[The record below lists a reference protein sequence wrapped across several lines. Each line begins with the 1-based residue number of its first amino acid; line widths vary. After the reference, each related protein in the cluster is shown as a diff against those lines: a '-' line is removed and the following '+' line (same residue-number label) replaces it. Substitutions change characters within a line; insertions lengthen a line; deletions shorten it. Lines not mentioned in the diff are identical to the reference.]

1 MIKASKWKEYHYTN
15 YLHDIG
21 GIIKI
26 GSIISIQ
33 VLFFHLLA
41 KSAAKVVIGFQE
53 AALVPA
59 EDENPDEEEQ
69 DWD

>member
-1 MIKASKWKEYHYTN
+1 MPKNEYFHIN

-26 GSIISIQ
+26 RSIIGVQ
-33 VLFFHLLA
+33 VFFFHLLA
-41 KSAAKVVIGFQE
+41 KSAAKVAMGFQE
-53 AALVPA
+53 ATLVPA
-59 EDENPDEEEQ
+59 EKENPNEEEQ

>member
-1 MIKASKWKEYHYTN
+1 MPKNGYFHIN

-26 GSIISIQ
+26 RSIIGIQ
-33 VLFFHLLA
+33 VFFFHLLA

-53 AALVPA
+53 AALVPT

>member
-1 MIKASKWKEYHYTN
+1 MPKNGYFHIS

-26 GSIISIQ
+26 RSIIG
-33 VLFFHLLA
+33 VRVFFFHLLA
-41 KSAAKVVIGFQE
+41 KSAAKVVVKGFQE

-69 DWD
+69 DWN

>member
-1 MIKASKWKEYHYTN
+1 MIKASKWKEYHYVN

-21 GIIKI
+21 GIINV

-41 KSAAKVVIGFQE
+41 KSAAKEVIGLQE
-53 AALVPA
+53 ATLVPA